1 METNVVA
8 AADQQPW
15 TAPPARRVVLTGGI
29 VSRVVMDMTG
39 AGMHRVARVIRRLVE
54 HVPRVGPLA
63 ATAVFAAPWHGS
75 LAWHVPAG
83 SR

>member
-1 METNVVA
+1 
-8 AADQQPW
+8 
-15 TAPPARRVVLTGGI
+15 
-29 VSRVVMDMTG
+29 MDMTG
-39 AGMHRVARVIRRLVE
+39 AGTHRVARGIRRLVG